1 MENPDLLKDR
11 FKEFRACVIIPTY
24 NNAATL
30 ANVIRDVA
38 NYTNDIIVVNDG
50 STDGTKKIIESF
62 PFLQSLSFE
71 KNAGK
76 GMAMRKGFE
85 YGASKGYEFAIT
97 IDSDGQHFAKD
108 LPKFINELEKD
119 KNAIIIGERDLNQ
132 AAVPGKSSFGNKFSN
147 FWFKVE
153 TGITIEDTQSGYRL
167 YPLIPLKEIRFR
179 TLKYEFEIEVLV
191 LAAWKGV
198 NIKSVPV
205 SVYYPPAQERI
216 SHFRP
221 LKDTVRISV
230 LNTTLVLITFFY
242 IRPRNFFRLLFDK
255 EKGKEYVNKY
265 LLQINQPD
273 YIKAISVG
281 FGVFMGIVPIWGFQL
296 IVAISLSILF
306 KLNKAL
312 VILAAH
318 VSFAP
323 LIPLIIYLS
332 YKTGAYWMGENA
344 VYMRFSWRIS
354 LSVIKRN
361 AEQYLL
367 GSITL
372 AIVSGII
379 SGLVTLLLL
388 KVFKKKT
395 VPAG

>member
-1 MENPDLLKDR
+1 MENPELLKEC
-11 FKEFRACVIIPTY
+11 FKKFRACVIIPTY
-24 NNAATL
+24 NNAAML
-30 ANVIRDVA
+30 AGVIRDVA
-38 NYTNDIIVVNDG
+38 NYTDDIIVVNDG
-50 STDGTKKIIESF
+50 STDSTKKIIESF
-62 PFLQSLSFE
+62 SFLQSLSFE

-85 YGASKGYEFAIT
+85 YAVSKGYEFAIT

-108 LPKFINELEKD
+108 LPKFIDELEKD

-132 AAVPGKSSFGNKFSN
+132 ATVPGKSSFGNKFSN

-205 SVYYPPAQERI
+205 SVYYPPADERI

-221 LKDTVRISV
+221 LKDTMRISI

-255 EKGKEYVNKY
+255 EKGRDYVNKY

-273 YIKAISVG
+273 HIKAISVG

-323 LIPLIIYLS
+323 LIPVIIYLS
-332 YKTGAYWMGENA
+332 YKTGAFWMGENS
-344 VYMRFSWRIS
+344 VYMRFSWHVS

-372 AIVSGII
+372 AISSGII
-379 SGLVTLLLL
+379 SGLLTLLLL
-388 KVFKKKT
+388 KVFRKKT